1 MDDTQAIQVVL
12 DGFVTAWNHHDMNA
26 FGELFDDDATFVNI
40 RGMLWRG
47 HTEIEAA
54 HKAIHSSLYKGSQIQ
69 NQVESVRFLSPEVA
83 ITLVRSDLTG
93 DERSPGATRQTICR
107 AQQRDRIGRSSAAE
121 MMGPKFDSMT
131 RAPGKATVPLRRRET
146 SGRRAA
152 GPHHPDVSGSGSH
165 GARAKPHEMPRK
177 RPGEPFP
184 ETRWR
189 EGLGG
194 GASGVEPHL
203 SV

>member
-40 RGMLWRG
+40 CGMLWRG

-121 MMGPKFDSMT
+121 MMGPKFDSNDPSA
-131 RAPGKATVPLRRRET
+131 RKGNRPAAPQRNQRSEGGGSAPSGRLRFRIAWRSRETPRNTAQT
-146 SGRRAA
+146 SGRAL
-152 GPHHPDVSGSGSH
+152 
-165 GARAKPHEMPRK
+165 PRD
-177 RPGEPFP
+177 
-184 ETRWR
+184 TRWR
-189 EGLGG
+189 EGL
-194 GASGVEPHL
+194 P
-203 SV
+203 

>member
-47 HTEIEAA
+47 TSKSKPHTRRFTARFTKEA
-54 HKAIHSSLYKGSQIQ
+54 SQIQ

-93 DERSPGATRQTICR
+93 DERSPGATRQTRSTLVLSRRSGRWRNSAAHNSEIALVG
-107 AQQRDRIGRSSAAE
+107 AQQR
-121 MMGPKFDSMT
+121 K
-131 RAPGKATVPLRRRET
+131 
-146 SGRRAA
+146 
-152 GPHHPDVSGSGSH
+152 
-165 GARAKPHEMPRK
+165 
-177 RPGEPFP
+177 
-184 ETRWR
+184 
-189 EGLGG
+189 
-194 GASGVEPHL
+194 
-203 SV
+203 